1 MKHYLMC
8 NGTQTLSKVTPS
20 CRFEAGEPRLHE
32 LRVRTREPQAAQLE
46 ASGQSESKVAVQA
59 IHRRRPGDLSTGTKA
74 DRSAA

>member
-1 MKHYLMC
+1 M
-8 NGTQTLSKVTPS
+8 
-20 CRFEAGEPRLHE
+20 
-32 LRVRTREPQAAQLE
+32 RTREPQAAQLE